1 MKKFWIT
8 TLGCKI
14 NQYESESIRQ
24 RWEQMGFEQAA
35 NDVEAHEV
43 VINSCAVTA
52 SALRD
57 LRQLVRSINRRNPE
71 ADIIITGCA
80 AQVFAGELAELPGVS
95 EVIPQDHK
103 ADLLKLDKLHDS
115 EEKVENSD
123 GVTIFQPFEIKD
135 YQRARA
141 VVKVQDGCSHRCTY
155 CIVPITRGPSVSR
168 KIEDILS
175 EIQRLL
181 DAGFREMVISGIN
194 LSHYGREF
202 KDRPDFWD
210 LMERIEKEFGSEWG
224 GRARLRISSLEPGQ
238 LKDRAFEVFSSSKL
252 ICPQLHLSLQSGDY
266 SVLKRMGRGHY
277 KPQDALTFVEELTK
291 IWPVFGLGADIL
303 TAFPGETEE
312 EFNNTFEFCQK
323 LPLSYA
329 HVFPYSVRPGTVAAK
344 MKGQLSGFIKKERG
358 AKLRELVEEKK
369 AEFLNKILGLNSLKV
384 LFQDKNKGICE
395 FYSTCELENGFE
407 GAVPRELVKVVPIK
421 ILKDKLLVRI
431 LEPEC

>member
-24 RWEQMGFEQAA
+24 RWEQMGFELAS
-35 NDVEAHEV
+35 NDTQAHEV

-57 LRQLVRSINRRNPE
+57 LRQLVRGINRRNPE
-71 ADIIITGCA
+71 ADIVITGCA
-80 AQVFAGELAELPGVS
+80 AQVFAEELKKLPGVS
-95 EVIPQDHK
+95 EVIPQERK
-103 ADLLKLDKLHDS
+103 ADILRLGDENKAKSNDDS
-115 EEKVENSD
+115 SD
-123 GVTIFQPFEIKD
+123 GSTIFQPFEIKD

-168 KIEDILS
+168 NVQDIIS

-202 KDRPDFWD
+202 KDHPDFWD
-210 LMERIEKEFGSEWG
+210 LMERIEKEFGAEWG
-224 GRARLRISSLEPGQ
+224 GKARLRISSLEPGQ
-238 LKDRAFEVFSSSKL
+238 LKERALEIFSSSKL
-252 ICPQLHLSLQSGDY
+252 ICPQLHLSLQSGDN

-277 KPQDALTFVEELTK
+277 KAEDALIFTEELSK

-303 TAFPGETEE
+303 TCFPGETED
-312 EFNNTFEFCQK
+312 EFNNTLEFCRK
-323 LPLSYA
+323 LPLTYA
-329 HVFPYSVRPGTVAAK
+329 HVFPYSIRPGTAAAK
-344 MKGQLSGFIKKERG
+344 MKGQLSSSVKKERG
-358 AKLRELVEEKK
+358 AKLRALVEDKK
-369 AEFLNKILGLNSLKV
+369 QNFLQKISKLDSLNV
-384 LFQDKNKGICE
+384 LFQDKDKGICE
-395 FYSTCELENGFE
+395 FYSTCELENSFE
-407 GAVPRELVKVVPIK
+407 GTVPRELVKVVPVK
-421 ILKDKLLVRI
+421 VLDDKLLVRT

>member
-115 EEKVENSD
+115 EDKVEDSD

-168 KIEDILS
+168 KMEDILS

-238 LKDRAFEVFSSSKL
+238 LKDRALEVFSSSKL

-329 HVFPYSVRPGTVAAK
+329 HVFPYSIRPGTVAAK
-344 MKGQLSGFIKKERG
+344 MKEQLSGPIKKERG
-358 AKLRELVEEKK
+358 AKLRGLVEEKK
-369 AEFLNKILGLNSLKV
+369 TEFLNKILGLDSLRV

-395 FYSTCELENGFE
+395 FYSTCVLENGFE
-407 GAVPRELVKVVPIK
+407 GAVPRELVKVVPVK